1 MNHTYNHTYKL
12 TYKQESLK
20 LGTNSITHGATS
32 PAENLGFH
40 ETGGESN
47 TMTFLHPHPRLGY

>member
-1 MNHTYNHTYKL
+1 MNHTYKL

-47 TMTFLHPHPRLGY
+47 TMTFLHPHPHLGY